1 MKLVMQNMNISIFTS
16 LPINTVTLQSLVF
29 RNLGKLYPFPAD
41 NLIRYKTKQ
50 TTNIN
55 ILYTQDLSYL
65 ENKTEFLCLVF

>member
-16 LPINTVTLQSLVF
+16 LPINTVTLQNLVF

-41 NLIRYKTKQ
+41 LIRYKTKQ

-65 ENKTEFLCLVF
+65 ENKTEFLCLVSK